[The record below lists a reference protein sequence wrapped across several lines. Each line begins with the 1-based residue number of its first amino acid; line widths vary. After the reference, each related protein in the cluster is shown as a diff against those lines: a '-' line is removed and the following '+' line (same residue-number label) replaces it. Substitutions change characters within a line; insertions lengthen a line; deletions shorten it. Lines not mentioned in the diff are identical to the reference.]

1 MNFLSG
7 LLKKWNKISLVQR
20 IIIGLI
26 IGILLA
32 ILIPEQTRFVTI
44 FGSLFVGALRAIA
57 PLLVFFLVMSAIAQH
72 KSGQETNMKSIIILY
87 LVGTVISG
95 LVAVAGSFLFPV
107 TVTLGDSV
115 SNIKPPQGLV
125 EVLKNLLLNI
135 VDNPI
140 EALSTAN
147 YIGIL
152 SWAILLGVALKN
164 SKETTK
170 NLIANFSDALTKL
183 VKWVINFA
191 PLGVM
196 GLVFNAIVANGL
208 SALQNYGKLVLL
220 LLGCMAFVA
229 FVTNPLIVFL
239 SVRKNPYP
247 LVFKCLKKSGI
258 TAFFTRSSAANIPIN
273 MNLCEELELNKDTYS
288 VSIPL
293 GATINM
299 SGAAVTITVMTLAAA
314 HTLGITVDIY
324 TAVILSIIAAIS
336 ACGTS
341 GVAGGSILLIPLAA
355 SLFGI
360 PNAVAMQVVGV
371 GFIIGVIQDSCE
383 TALNSSTD
391 VLFTATAEFAKKR
404 RQGEDQNLELV

>member
-1 MNFLSG
+1 MNVLSG

-20 IIIGLI
+20 IIIGLA
-26 IGILLA
+26 IGICLA
-32 ILIPEQTRFVTI
+32 ILLPTQAKFITI

-57 PLLVFFLVMSAIAQH
+57 PMLVFFLVMSAIAQH
-72 KSGQETNMKSIIILY
+72 KSGQETNMKSIIVLY
-87 LVGTVISG
+87 LIGTVVSG

-164 SKETTK
+164 SQETTK

-196 GLVFNAIVANGL
+196 GLVFNAIVTSGL
-208 SALQNYGKLVLL
+208 TALQDYGKLVLL
-220 LLGCMAFVA
+220 LLGCMVFVA

-360 PNAVAMQVVGV
+360 PNAVAMQIVGV

>member
-1 MNFLSG
+1 
-7 LLKKWNKISLVQR
+7 
-20 IIIGLI
+20 
-26 IGILLA
+26 
-32 ILIPEQTRFVTI
+32 
-44 FGSLFVGALRAIA
+44 
-57 PLLVFFLVMSAIAQH
+57 MSAIAQH